1 MMRDKGIVEFLKSN
15 LNKRIYMHKYNQ
27 LFATVKHS
35 LYEFL
40 LRSFRN
46 DCLLCSSN
54 LEFTDGKTKD
64 FCDQC
69 IKQLSKNLL
78 SCELCA
84 IPLCHSKHTQSLVC
98 GACQKHEPP
107 WVKAIAAFIYEYP
120 INKLLIALKYQG
132 RIEFAPALAKLLA
145 DDLKHVYDFDGE
157 EKPDCIVPVPL
168 HFIREF
174 QRGYNQAEL
183 IAKQLSYNLEIPLN
197 RNLIKRIRH
206 TPSQSSLS
214 KKERQRNLRK
224 AFVCTQSEMP
234 KFIALVD
241 DVMTTGSTVEAIT
254 KILFGAGVKRVDVWC
269 CARAEI

>member
-84 IPLCHSKHTQSLVC
+84 IP
-98 GACQKHEPP
+98 
-107 WVKAIAAFIYEYP
+107 
-120 INKLLIALKYQG
+120 
-132 RIEFAPALAKLLA
+132 
-145 DDLKHVYDFDGE
+145 HVYDFDGE